1 MAIILKFPKPTNPT
15 QTPPPAAPAILLSKP
30 KEEKIIAVGMM
41 PTVFQFGFFF
51 SLFEFAYFFFEN
63 KTYSNCSN
71 HLRF

>member
-41 PTVFQFGFFF
+41 PTVFQFGFFLASS
-51 SLFEFAYFFFEN
+51 SLPIFFFRKQN
-63 KTYSNCSN
+63 
-71 HLRF
+71 LF

>member
-41 PTVFQFGFFF
+41 PTVFQFGFF
-51 SLFEFAYFFFEN
+51 
-63 KTYSNCSN
+63 
-71 HLRF
+71 